1 MDDRWSSM
9 AVLGHWCA
17 LPKLAASQDHLDGSL
32 TWMKPKVVLLLILS
46 ELISPLFLCACFF
59 WQGLVERNHQE
70 WLPEQYQ
77 LLSAPSHPIQDQQ
90 AWLLNHYF
98 DSCLMR
104 CYICLPQGPVGHL
117 RCLQNIQILPQMKD
131 SWERQCCSVKIRNM
145 RNKEMSSRQNKWKKK
160 KKHQQT
166 LLQL

>member
-131 SWERQCCSVKIRNM
+131 SWERQCFSVKIRNM
-145 RNKEMSSRQNKWKKK
+145 RNKESPK
-160 KKHQQT
+160 
-166 LLQL
+166 